1 MEGMMKHMLSKN
13 TTFNQ
18 RLPSRNKVSSDVDA
32 IKRIEYSDRGFGFI
46 QGYRNTR
53 IFFHISVLKRANLP
67 NFVQLLELLENEKY
81 ASFPIMWF
89 VTDEN
94 EKGLYVKEF
103 LHKEKFDSR
112 YRNDFISEFGNS
124 IKNDVINGK
133 EIDSRTELLLSELF
147 GTEDY
152 NQIIR
157 SRYDDN
163 NSRVTK
169 WNLGFLPPNQDKQR
183 QSLRQ
188 YRIGDY
194 LRDPIFD
201 FEISEFI
208 NNKILEL
215 TNENQLTPV
224 FFKLGTTVSG
234 SSVVTD
240 VQSYDPLEIPNNSDG
255 KQIKDLIE
263 YRLTQ
268 PPVSAEIIDFWKDC
282 YDVLFTQ
289 SEKDAIQNKKEQLFQ
304 EYLEE
309 QERIRIEKEKAEEQ
323 ARIAREKA
331 EEQARIARE
340 EQRRENELKE
350 AEYKALL
357 EEVRPLG
364 FTKSS
369 QVSNYIR
376 GNNLKQKYGLIS
388 GHLQMERGFDT
399 WNFDGGIDPEYY
411 KRLCI
416 ELGLENNNS
425 GSSVRG
431 FSPYRKK

>member
-1 MEGMMKHMLSKN
+1 MEGMMKHILSKN

-46 QGYRNTR
+46 QGYRNKG
-53 IFFHISVLKRANLP
+53 IFFHISVMKRANLP
-67 NFVQLLELLENEKY
+67 NFVQLLELLDNEKY

-133 EIDSRTELLLSELF
+133 EIDNRTELLLSELF

-157 SRYDDN
+157 SRYEDN

-169 WNLGFLPPNQDKQR
+169 WNLGFLPPNQDKQI

-194 LRDPIFD
+194 LRGPIFD

-215 TNENQLTPV
+215 TNENQLAPV

-234 SSVVTD
+234 ASVVTD
-240 VQSYDPLEIPNNSDG
+240 VQSYDPLEIPDNSDG

-268 PPVSAEIIDFWKDC
+268 PPVSAETIDFWKDC

-309 QERIRIEKEKAEEQ
+309 QERIRIKKEKAEEQ
-323 ARIAREKA
+323 VK
-331 EEQARIARE
+331 IARE
-340 EQRRENELKE
+340 EQRRKNELKN

-369 QVSNYIR
+369 QVSDYIR
-376 GNNLKQKYGLIS
+376 DNNLEQKYGLIS
-388 GHLQMERGFDT
+388 GNVQMERRGDT
-399 WNFDGGIDPEYY
+399 WNFNGGIDPEYY

>member
-1 MEGMMKHMLSKN
+1 MEGMMKHILSKN

-194 LRDPIFD
+194 LRGPIFD

-240 VQSYDPLEIPNNSDG
+240 VQSYDPLEIPDNSDG

-350 AEYKALL
+350 AEYK
-357 EEVRPLG
+357 V
-364 FTKSS
+364 
-369 QVSNYIR
+369 N
-376 GNNLKQKYGLIS
+376 
-388 GHLQMERGFDT
+388 
-399 WNFDGGIDPEYY
+399 
-411 KRLCI
+411 
-416 ELGLENNNS
+416 
-425 GSSVRG
+425 
-431 FSPYRKK
+431 

>member
-1 MEGMMKHMLSKN
+1 MEGMMKHILSKN

-18 RLPSRNKVSSDVDA
+18 RSPSRNNVSSDVDA
-32 IKRIEYSDRGFGFI
+32 IKRIEYSDSDRGYGFI
-46 QGYRNTR
+46 QGYRNIG
-53 IFFHISVLKRANLP
+53 IFFHISVMKRANLP

-94 EKGLYVKEF
+94 ERGLYVKEF

-133 EIDSRTELLLSELF
+133 EIDNRTELLLSELF

-157 SRYDDN
+157 SRYEDN

-169 WNLGFLPPNQDKQR
+169 WNLGFLPPNKDKQR

-194 LRDPIFD
+194 LRGPIFD

-240 VQSYDPLEIPNNSDG
+240 VQSYDPLEIPDNSDG
-255 KQIKDLIE
+255 NQIKDLIE

-268 PPVSAEIIDFWKDC
+268 PPVSAETIDFWKDY

-304 EYLEE
+304 EYLKE
-309 QERIRIEKEKAEEQ
+309 QERIRIKKEEAEEQ
-323 ARIAREKA
+323 ARIAK
-331 EEQARIARE
+331 EEQ
-340 EQRRENELKE
+340 QLKE

-369 QVSNYIR
+369 QVSKYIID
-376 GNNLKQKYGLIS
+376 NNLEQKYGLIS
-388 GHLQMERGFDT
+388 GDIQMENDFYT

-425 GSSVRG
+425 GSSVRD

>member
-1 MEGMMKHMLSKN
+1 M
-13 TTFNQ
+13 
-18 RLPSRNKVSSDVDA
+18 
-32 IKRIEYSDRGFGFI
+32 
-46 QGYRNTR
+46 
-53 IFFHISVLKRANLP
+53 
-67 NFVQLLELLENEKY
+67 
-81 ASFPIMWF
+81 
-89 VTDEN
+89 
-94 EKGLYVKEF
+94 
-103 LHKEKFDSR
+103 
-112 YRNDFISEFGNS
+112 
-124 IKNDVINGK
+124 INGK

-340 EQRRENELKE
+340 KAEEQARIAREEQRRENELKE

>member
-1 MEGMMKHMLSKN
+1 MD
-13 TTFNQ
+13 
-18 RLPSRNKVSSDVDA
+18 R
-32 IKRIEYSDRGFGFI
+32 RGFGFI
-46 QGYRNTR
+46 HGYRNIR
-53 IFFHISVLKRANLP
+53 IFFHISVLKRAHFP
-67 NFVQLLELLENEKY
+67 NFEQLLELLENEKY
-81 ASFPIMWF
+81 STFPIIWF

-103 LHKEKFDSR
+103 LHKDKFDST
-112 YRNDFISEFGNS
+112 YRDNFISEFGNS
-124 IKNDVINGK
+124 LKNEVINGK
-133 EIDSRTELLLSELF
+133 DIDSRTELLLLELW
-147 GTEDY
+147 GKEGY
-152 NQIIR
+152 SKIIH
-157 SRYDDN
+157 SRYDN
-163 NSRVTK
+163 NNVKVTK
-169 WNLGFLPPNQDKQR
+169 WNLGFLSPNLDKLKQL
-183 QSLRQ
+183 QKGSYKLEHS
-188 YRIGDY
+188 I
-194 LRDPIFD
+194 D

-208 NNKILEL
+208 KSKILEL
-215 TNENQLTPV
+215 KNEKRPTPI
-224 FFKLGTTVSG
+224 FFKLGKKVSG
-234 SSVVTD
+234 RLVVTD
-240 VQSYDPLEIPNNSDG
+240 VQRYDPLSMPANSDG
-255 KQIKDLIE
+255 EEVKSFIE
-263 YRLTQ
+263 DRLTK
-268 PPVSAEIIDFWKDC
+268 PPVLATIDFWKDC
-282 YDVLFTQ
+282 YDVLFAQ

-425 GSSVRG
+425 GSCVRG

>member
-194 LRDPIFD
+194 ILDPIFD

-208 NNKILEL
+208 SNRILEI
-215 TNENQLTPV
+215 TKENKLTPI

-234 SSVVTD
+234 KPVVTD
-240 VQSYDPLEIPNNSDG
+240 IQSYDPLEIPDNSDE
-255 KQIKDLIE
+255 KQVKSFIE
-263 YRLTQ
+263 YRLTK
-268 PPVSAEIIDFWKDC
+268 PPVSAETIDFWKDC
-282 YDVLFTQ
+282 YDILFTQ
-289 SEKDAIQNKKEQLFQ
+289 SEKDAIQRKKEQLLQ
-304 EYLEE
+304 EYLAE
-309 QERIRIEKEKAEEQ
+309 QERKRIEKEQ
-323 ARIAREKA
+323 A

-376 GNNLKQKYGLIS
+376 EHNLKQKYGRIS
-388 GHLQMERGFDT
+388 GYLEMNRLFDN
-399 WNFDGGIDPEYY
+399 WIFDGGINPEYY

-416 ELGLENNNS
+416 DLGLENNNS
-425 GSSVRG
+425 GSIVRG

>member
-18 RLPSRNKVSSDVDA
+18 RLPSRNIVSSDVDA

-194 LRDPIFD
+194 ILDPIFD

-208 NNKILEL
+208 SNRILEI
-215 TNENQLTPV
+215 TKENKLTPI

-234 SSVVTD
+234 KPVVTD
-240 VQSYDPLEIPNNSDG
+240 IQSYDPLEIPDNSDE
-255 KQIKDLIE
+255 KQVKSFIE
-263 YRLTQ
+263 YRLTK
-268 PPVSAEIIDFWKDC
+268 PPVSAETIDFWKDC
-282 YDVLFTQ
+282 YDILFTQ
-289 SEKDAIQNKKEQLFQ
+289 SEKDAIQRKKEQLLQ
-304 EYLEE
+304 EYLAE
-309 QERIRIEKEKAEEQ
+309 QERKRIEKEQ
-323 ARIAREKA
+323 A

-376 GNNLKQKYGLIS
+376 EHNLKQKYGRIS
-388 GHLQMERGFDT
+388 GYLEMNRLFDN
-399 WNFDGGIDPEYY
+399 WIFDGGINPEYY

-416 ELGLENNNS
+416 DLGLENNNS
-425 GSSVRG
+425 GSIVRG

>member
-1 MEGMMKHMLSKN
+1 MMKHILSKN

-32 IKRIEYSDRGFGFI
+32 IKSIEYSDQRGFGFI
-46 QGYRNTR
+46 QGYRNTG
-53 IFFHISVLKRANLP
+53 IFFHISVLKRTNLP

-94 EKGLYVKEF
+94 EKGFYVKEF

-147 GTEDY
+147 GTENY
-152 NQIIR
+152 NKIIR

-188 YRIGDY
+188 YRISDY

-240 VQSYDPLEIPNNSDG
+240 VQSYNPLEIPDNSDG

-268 PPVSAEIIDFWKDC
+268 PPVSAETIDFWKDC

-309 QERIRIEKEKAEEQ
+309 QERIRIEKEKAEEL
-323 ARIAREKA
+323 
-331 EEQARIARE
+331 ARIARE
-340 EQRRENELKE
+340 EQRREHELKK

-376 GNNLKQKYGLIS
+376 DNNLEQKYGLIS
-388 GHLQMERGFDT
+388 GNLQMERGGDT
-399 WNFDGGIDPEYY
+399 WNFNGGIDPEYY

-425 GSSVRG
+425 GSSVRD

>member
-1 MEGMMKHMLSKN
+1 MKHMFSSK
-13 TTFNQ
+13 
-18 RLPSRNKVSSDVDA
+18 KVPLHVDA
-32 IKRIEYSDRGFGFI
+32 IKRIEYSDRGYGFI

-53 IFFHISVLKRANLP
+53 IFFHISVLRRAKFP
-67 NFVQLLELLENEKY
+67 NFEQLLELLENKKY
-81 ASFPIMWF
+81 ASFPVMWF

-103 LHKEKFDSR
+103 LHKDKFDSR
-112 YRNDFISEFGNS
+112 YRNDFISEFGGS
-124 IKNDVINGK
+124 LKNDVINGK
-133 EIDSRTELLLSELF
+133 EIDNRTELLLSDLF
-147 GTEDY
+147 GTEGY
-152 NQIIR
+152 NRIIQ
-157 SRYDDN
+157 SRYD
-163 NSRVTK
+163 NSNAKVTK
-169 WNLGFLPPNQDKQR
+169 WNLGFLPHNQDKQR

-194 LRDPIFD
+194 ILDPIFD

-208 NNKILEL
+208 SNRILEI
-215 TNENQLTPV
+215 TKENKLTPI

-234 SSVVTD
+234 KPVVTD
-240 VQSYDPLEIPNNSDG
+240 IQSYDPLEIPDNSDE
-255 KQIKDLIE
+255 KQVKSFIE
-263 YRLTQ
+263 YRLTK
-268 PPVSAEIIDFWKDC
+268 PPVSAETIDFWKDC
-282 YDVLFTQ
+282 YDILFTQ

>member
-1 MEGMMKHMLSKN
+1 MKHMLSKN
-13 TTFNQ
+13 RTFNQ

-94 EKGLYVKEF
+94 EKGFYVKEF

-194 LRDPIFD
+194 ILDPIFD

-208 NNKILEL
+208 SNRILEI
-215 TNENQLTPV
+215 TKENKLTPI

-234 SSVVTD
+234 KPVVTD
-240 VQSYDPLEIPNNSDG
+240 IQSYDPLEIPNNSDE
-255 KQIKDLIE
+255 KQVKSFIE
-263 YRLTQ
+263 YRLTK
-268 PPVSAEIIDFWKDC
+268 PPVSAETIDFWKDC
-282 YDVLFTQ
+282 YDILFTQ
-289 SEKDAIQNKKEQLFQ
+289 SEKDAIQRKKEQLLQ
-304 EYLEE
+304 EYLAE
-309 QERIRIEKEKAEEQ
+309 QERKRIEKEQ
-323 ARIAREKA
+323 A

-376 GNNLKQKYGLIS
+376 EHNLKQKYGRIS
-388 GHLQMERGFDT
+388 GYLEMNRLFDN
-399 WNFDGGIDPEYY
+399 WIFDGGINPEYY

-416 ELGLENNNS
+416 DLGLENNNS
-425 GSSVRG
+425 GSIVRG